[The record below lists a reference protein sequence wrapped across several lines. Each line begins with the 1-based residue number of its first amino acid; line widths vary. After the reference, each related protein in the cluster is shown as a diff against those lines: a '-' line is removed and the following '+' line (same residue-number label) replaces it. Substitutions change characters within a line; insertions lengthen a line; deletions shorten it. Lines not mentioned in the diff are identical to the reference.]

1 MNPQDN
7 VDLEAITQNGVET
20 NEKLGSLET
29 IGEAGVTQQME
40 TTEAVKGL
48 EPALEAIA
56 LNTEPK
62 EVQKVDIVTDPNE
75 LAQHFF
81 SMLRGPQGVKGDTPV
96 KGKDYFTEED
106 ISDFLRK
113 TTPVKGKDY
122 FTVSDV
128 DDFKKEI
135 TPVKGVDYHDG
146 IDGVL
151 RVFTKKPTSPK
162 IGDIW
167 IQD

>member
-146 IDGVL
+146 ID
-151 RVFTKKPTSPK
+151 
-162 IGDIW
+162 
-167 IQD
+167 